1 MSFGSG
7 TRESSSALDL
17 ERTRSR
23 RLDGVSVGTA
33 RAYTVSEVSSQTGLS
48 AHTLRWYEQVGL
60 LDPVNRDAAGRRR
73 YSEDDL
79 GRLSFLLKLRSTGM
93 PVRDMIRFVEL
104 SRLDDDA
111 GVAGK
116 LQILVDHRER
126 VLTQINALQEDL
138 KIIEFK
144 IDIYSGIEAA

>member
-1 MSFGSG
+1 MSI
-7 TRESSSALDL
+7 
-17 ERTRSR
+17 
-23 RLDGVSVGTA
+23 GTA
-33 RAYTVSEVSSQTGLS
+33 RAYTVSEVSAQTGLS

-79 GRLSFLLKLRSTGM
+79 GRLGFLLKLRSTGM

-104 SRLDDDA
+104 SRLENDA
-111 GVAGK
+111 GVAEK

-126 VLTQINALQEDL
+126 VLAQINALQEDL
-138 KIIEFK
+138 KVIEFK
-144 IDIYSGIEAA
+144 IDIYSGIEAQ

>member
-1 MSFGSG
+1 MSI
-7 TRESSSALDL
+7 
-17 ERTRSR
+17 
-23 RLDGVSVGTA
+23 GTA
-33 RAYTVSEVSSQTGLS
+33 RAYTVSEVSAQTGLS

-60 LDPVNRDAAGRRR
+60 LDPVHRDAAGRRR

-79 GRLSFLLKLRSTGM
+79 GRLGFLLKLRSTGM

-104 SRLDDDA
+104 SRLENDA
-111 GVAGK
+111 GVAEK

-126 VLTQINALQEDL
+126 VLAQISALQEDL

-144 IDIYSGIEAA
+144 IDIYSGIEAAA

>member
-1 MSFGSG
+1 M
-7 TRESSSALDL
+7 
-17 ERTRSR
+17 
-23 RLDGVSVGTA
+23 SVGTA

-60 LDPVNRDAAGRRR
+60 LDPVHRDAAGRRR
-73 YSEDDL
+73 YSDDDL

-104 SRLDDDA
+104 SRLDNDA
-111 GVAGK
+111 GVAEK

-126 VLTQINALQEDL
+126 VLTLRNRGNRNVIAGAKRRRSGCALMWDL
-138 KIIEFK
+138 GGTA
-144 IDIYSGIEAA
+144 S

>member
-1 MSFGSG
+1 MSI
-7 TRESSSALDL
+7 
-17 ERTRSR
+17 
-23 RLDGVSVGTA
+23 GTA
-33 RAYTVSEVSSQTGLS
+33 RAYTVSEVSAQTGLS

-60 LDPVNRDAAGRRR
+60 LDPVHRDAAGRRR

-104 SRLDDDA
+104 SRLENDA
-111 GVAGK
+111 GVGEK

-126 VLTQINALQEDL
+126 VLAQINALQEDL

-144 IDIYSGIEAA
+144 IDIYSGIEAS